1 MLVWRRD
8 EKAVD
13 SRQRSSRQRKGLSKG
28 VLIHFQLPVRLFS
41 TKNAVR
47 AIKVSRWMVVTA
59 QSWTD
64 ALARGVKISR
74 A

>member
-1 MLVWRRD
+1 MVDQMLVWRRD

-28 VLIHFQLPVRLFS
+28 VLIHFQFPVRLFS

-47 AIKVSRWMVVTA
+47 AIKVTM
-59 QSWTD
+59 
-64 ALARGVKISR
+64 
-74 A
+74 